1 MNVSHCTASASLS
14 FRRRV
19 AASLAAG
26 GCLLALGLMLV
37 LIPARPVAAQAGEP
51 AAATA
56 VKIDDALRDEL
67 GAAREGASF
76 LVILDDQVD
85 TSALV
90 QSAGTGADAAL
101 ERRRALY
108 AALTAHAHTSQAG
121 LRTWLDAQGIDYT
134 AHYLVN
140 MIEVRGDLALAESLA
155 QRPEVARLA
164 RNPAV
169 SGLQIDTHPQ
179 WQTLATLP
187 VMAGAATLPYGL
199 QYTHADDVW
208 ALGFRGQGI
217 VVAGQDT
224 GVVWD
229 HPALLPAYRGWDST
243 TMTATHAYNWFD
255 AWGRDPDLDRECPL
269 DPQIP
274 CDDDLVFNHG
284 THTLGTVVGDATG
297 MGDTVIG
304 MAPDATWIACRNMRD
319 GFGTPASYTACFE
332 FFLAPYPQG
341 GDPMTDGKPELAP
354 DVINNSWGCPSSE
367 GCDAASLRQVVETM
381 RAAGIYVVASTGN
394 GGSFGCGTVNSPIA
408 LHDAVTSVGAHD
420 SNGALASF
428 SSRGPVTVDGSL
440 RPKPDLTAPGVSV
453 RSLGQAGNINSF
465 LSGTSMASPHVAG
478 AIALLWSAVPTLTNQ
493 VDLTEQ
499 ILLKSALPVSDTACF
514 CAGPAQ
520 SPNFTYGYGR
530 LDVLAAVSLASQPV
544 TATLQFSSAA
554 GSPLTGIAVDLID
567 QRTGYRYSQVTDAA
581 GVVQWNGGTANQ
593 TLFAGNYLV
602 EVAGV
607 CPEVF
612 TQQLSLAAG
621 SNVQQAWQIDC
632 STPALRTGP
641 GLFGGALA
649 KTSGTLPNTYC
660 VWLPTTSK

>member
-1 MNVSHCTASASLS
+1 MQPFRCAASASLS
-14 FRRRV
+14 YRRRV
-19 AASLAAG
+19 VVTLAAG
-26 GCLLALGLMLV
+26 AGLLVFGMLFV
-37 LIPARPVAAQAGEP
+37 LFPARPVAAQAVEP
-51 AAATA
+51 AAAA
-56 VKIDDALRDEL
+56 AIKIDAALRAEL
-67 GAAREGASF
+67 DTAPGGLSF

-85 TSALV
+85 ASALV
-90 QSAGTGADAAL
+90 RPAGTGADATL
-101 ERRRALY
+101 ERRRAIY
-108 AALTAHAHTSQAG
+108 AALTTHARTSQAA
-121 LRTWLDAQGIDYT
+121 LRVWLDAQGIDYS

-140 MIEVRGDLALAESLA
+140 MIEVTGDLALAQSLA
-155 QRPEVARLA
+155 QRPEVARLV
-164 RNPAV
+164 RNPTV
-169 SGLQIDTHPQ
+169 NGLQIDTHLQ

-187 VMAGAATLPYGL
+187 VNARTATLPYGL
-199 QYTHADDVW
+199 QFTNADDVW

-229 HPALLPAYRGWDST
+229 HQALKPAYRGWDSA

-255 AWGRDPDLDRECPL
+255 AWGRDPVLDNECPL

-274 CDDDLVFNHG
+274 CDDDLFTNHG
-284 THTLGTVVGDATG
+284 THSLGTVVGDATV
-297 MGDTVIG
+297 MSDTVIG

-354 DVINNSWGCPSSE
+354 DVINNSWGCPPSE

-381 RAAGIYVVASTGN
+381 RSAGIYVVASTGN
-394 GGSFGCGTVNSPIA
+394 GGSFGCSTVNAPIA

-428 SSRGPVTVDGSL
+428 SSRGPVTVDGSR

-453 RSLGQAGNINSF
+453 RSLGQAGNVNSF

-499 ILLKSALPVSDTACF
+499 ILLKSAAPVSDTACF
-514 CAGPAQ
+514 CTGPAQ

-530 LDVLAAVSLASQPV
+530 LDVLAAVNLASRPI
-544 TATLQFSSAA
+544 TATLQFSDVNGSA
-554 GSPLTGIAVDLID
+554 LTGIAVDLVD
-567 QRTGYRYSQVTDAA
+567 QRTGYRYSQATDAA
-581 GVVQWNGGTANQ
+581 GVVQWNGGSADQ
-593 TLFAGNYLV
+593 LLFAGNYLV

-607 CPEVF
+607 CQEPF

-621 SNVQQAWQIDC
+621 GSVQQAWQIDC
-632 STPALRTGP
+632 STTALS
-641 GLFGGALA
+641 FGANMPDSA
-649 KTSGTLPNTYC
+649 TASTSGTLPNTYC
-660 VWLPTTSK
+660 VWLPSTSK